1 MTWPGD
7 SKVGSRDFTQ
17 ELGRQVELGVSVIGR
32 FPSLPHKTGNDVIW
46 TNVTWVLLIHVVKA
60 VATFPR
66 IDRLESI
73 I

>member
-1 MTWPGD
+1 
-7 SKVGSRDFTQ
+7 
-17 ELGRQVELGVSVIGR
+17 VELGVSVIGR